1 MLANTSSARK
11 ARQYNN
17 NFIPRPNPWSIEM
30 RTEKK
35 QKLRQLRRYRIR
47 KKVSGT
53 SERPRMAVCFT
64 SENIHVQFIDDTA
77 GKTIAAASTVS
88 KTETKELSA
97 NVAGAKKLGE
107 IAAKNAISK
116 GITAVV
122 FDRGGTRYHGKI
134 KALADAARE
143 AGLKF

>member
-1 MLANTSSARK
+1 
-11 ARQYNN
+11 
-17 NFIPRPNPWSIEM
+17 M

-35 QKLRQLRRYRIR
+35 IKLKQLRRWRIR

-53 SERPRMAVCFT
+53 SERPRMSVCFT
-64 SENIHVQFIDDTA
+64 NENIHVQFIDDVA
-77 GKTIAAASTVS
+77 GKTLVAASTVS
-88 KTETKELSA
+88 KGTPDREKLAA
-97 NVAGAKKLGE
+97 NVNSAKTIGAL
-107 IAAKNAISK
+107 AARAALDK

-122 FDRGGTRYHGKI
+122 FDRGGARYHGKV

>member
-1 MLANTSSARK
+1 
-11 ARQYNN
+11 
-17 NFIPRPNPWSIEM
+17 M

-35 QKLRQLRRYRIR
+35 LRLKQLRHWRIR
-47 KKVSGT
+47 NRLSGT
-53 SERPRMAVCFT
+53 SERPRMSVRFT
-64 SENIHVQFIDDTA
+64 NENIHVQFIDDVA
-77 GKTIAAASTVS
+77 GKTLVATSTVS
-88 KTETKELSA
+88 KGEAKELTA
-97 NVAGAKKLGE
+97 NLAGAKKVGA
-107 IAAKNAISK
+107 IAAKSALEK